1 MNKIKTIFKF
11 VTKAMLLL
19 FGVSLIFAVIIS
31 IYVKYYEAISLIIFL
46 GVYGYLFLYGV
57 IMVITPLI
65 PPDEEDIIEYRK
77 KDAMHRKYF
86 LEDWLV
92 AWCFLMVLIIGIGAY
107 ITVDSMKHKEIVEI
121 EQSTYIK
128 NVEKHEVRVTTWYDI
143 YDVTYQYDGEE
154 CVDRVRYNDKFVPWT
169 IKAEHSYVYVDEDG
183 AQPFWSTF
191 FYRLFIIGLAV
202 FLAGFLI
209 TFFINI
215 ERTIKVAGELD
226 KEEERLVEKKAR
238 KLNYILLFFTVIS
251 FLYLLIMLCIHFYP
265 VLGLEF

>member
-1 MNKIKTIFKF
+1 
-11 VTKAMLLL
+11 MLLL

-77 KDAMHRKYF
+77 KDALHRKYF

-169 IKAEHSYVYVDEDG
+169 IKAEHSYVYVDEDIETVDLTITLNDLL
-183 AQPFWSTF
+183 AELKLLDETEYEVDYLKEDVARMLLY
-191 FYRLFIIGLAV
+191 YRKQNKVKLQLEKDKAIV
-202 FLAGFLI
+202 F
-209 TFFINI
+209 
-215 ERTIKVAGELD
+215 
-226 KEEERLVEKKAR
+226 
-238 KLNYILLFFTVIS
+238 
-251 FLYLLIMLCIHFYP
+251 
-265 VLGLEF
+265 